1 MRRQNPPQ
9 ASLDQAQSLEKFL
22 RPAAVAAAYSLWAA
36 LAFGFVALLFA
47 VLVHD
52 YLLSP
57 TLLVTAAF
65 VLIGLVPGALGLF
78 AWKHRP
84 GDPFSRIIQ
93 YLLDWRRLPI
103 SVFAHPCT
111 YKFLLMNGEVLCI
124 NSALCYPVRYDSAE
138 LKDRLNVCVRA
149 ALEQECSNRTT
160 LPADHEIEHAA
171 DLALEMIA
179 SEFNIPVLYLEIRDT
194 RKIRDAYS
202 AADDLAPSEYLG
214 STGTLGLG
222 Y

>member
-9 ASLDQAQSLEKFL
+9 ASLDQAQSLEKL
-22 RPAAVAAAYSLWAA
+22 LHPAAVAAAYSLWAT

-47 VLVHD
+47 VLTRD
-52 YLLSP
+52 YILNP
-57 TLLVTAAF
+57 TPFAIAVFA
-65 VLIGLVPGALGLF
+65 LIGLAPGALAVL

-84 GDPFSRIIQ
+84 RDPFSRIIR
-93 YLLDWRRLPI
+93 YLADWRRLPV
-103 SVFAHPCT
+103 SVFAHPCI
-111 YKFLLMNGEVLCI
+111 YKFLLMNGETLCI
-124 NSALCYPVRYDSAE
+124 NSALCYPVKYDSAE
-138 LKDRLNVCVRA
+138 LKDRLNICVRA

-160 LPADHEIEHAA
+160 LPTDREIEHAA
-171 DLALEMIA
+171 DLALEIIA
-179 SEFNIPVLYLEIRDT
+179 AQFNIPVLYLEIRDI

-214 STGTLGLG
+214 TGTRGLD

>member
-22 RPAAVAAAYSLWAA
+22 HPAAVAAAYSLWAA

-47 VLVHD
+47 VSVHD
-52 YLLSP
+52 YLVSP
-57 TLLVTAAF
+57 TPLTIALF
-65 VLIGLVPGALGLF
+65 VLIGLVPGTLAVL

-84 GDPFSRIIQ
+84 GDPFSRIVQ

-111 YKFLLMNGEVLCI
+111 YKFLLMNGETLCV
-124 NSALCYPVRYDSAE
+124 NSALFYPVKFDSKE
-138 LKDRLNVCVRA
+138 LKDSLNVCVRA
-149 ALEQECSNRTT
+149 ALEKECSNRTT
-160 LPADHEIEHAA
+160 LPSDREIEHAA

-179 SEFNIPVLYLEIRDT
+179 AEFSIPVLYLEIRDT

-214 STGTLGLG
+214 NTGTLGLG